1 MSGLAVRP
9 ASAADAEAV
18 FALAKSRPFTAKWSL
33 AALTEEAARPD
44 SIFLVIPGKG
54 YALARVVEE
63 DCRLL
68 DIAAATDG
76 TGLGRAL
83 LSDLS
88 RAATARGCTRIS
100 LEVSANNARAL
111 FFYSRAG
118 AEAVGRRPKFYYD
131 GADAVLMDMKLP

>member
-1 MSGLAVRP
+1 MSGPAVRP
-9 ASAADAEAV
+9 ASAADASAV
-18 FALAKSRPFTAKWSL
+18 FALAMSRPFTAKWSL

-54 YALARVVEE
+54 YALARVVED

-68 DIAAATDG
+68 DLAAATDG

-83 LSDLS
+83 LADLS
-88 RAATARGCTRIS
+88 RAAKARGCAKIS

-118 AEAVGRRPKFYYD
+118 ASVVGRRPKFYYD
-131 GADAVLMDMKLP
+131 GADAVLMDLNLR